1 MILQYGN
8 TTEAPQPAASGSQDA
23 PTFNYGSTPA
33 SKAPGPEVSMLGGA
47 QSDYPNVATGTA
59 DNANEGDGRKPPI
72 IQFAEDGAGDPAT
85 SYDTHL
91 AYLFDARELSA
102 SVLNEPERKE
112 QLQTARKQLDGV
124 LREFAVGDSAARQ
137 MVTAADGYFKNPRSP
152 EAMDQE
158 REKTM
163 EALELKWKGDTKSM
177 ISTAQRVLDEIDKKV
192 PGLAD
197 SLVDSGAANNADLII
212 HLANL
217 GKKHGAKFASSMGV
231 SMLDELWSKRK

>member
-1 MILQYGN
+1 
-8 TTEAPQPAASGSQDA
+8 
-23 PTFNYGSTPA
+23 
-33 SKAPGPEVSMLGGA
+33 MLGGA

-59 DNANEGDGRKPPI
+59 DNATPQDEGRKPPI
-72 IQFAEDGAGDPAT
+72 IEFAPDGAGDPAT

-91 AYLFDARELSA
+91 NGFFDARLMNA
-102 SVLNEPERKE
+102 SVLDQPELKE

-124 LREFAVGDSAARQ
+124 LREFAVGDSAARS
-137 MVTAADGYFKNPRSP
+137 MLAAADGYFKNPRSP

-158 REKTM
+158 KGKTM
-163 EALELKWKGDTKSM
+163 EALELKWGNETKSM

-197 SLVDSGAANNADLII
+197 SLVDSGAANNAEII
-212 HLANL
+212 THLANL
-217 GKKHGAKFASSMGV
+217 GKKHGAKFASSMGI